1 MLLLRAVSSSLQTA
15 ARASQN
21 CAAPMEG
28 SSLVRARQLAAE
40 LPDPQ
45 NTSQT
50 DGEHDMHEWWERHE
64 PLFADARREWGRKHP
79 ALYEIG
85 DASVER
91 FVNPALVRAVAACEA
106 AAARGEEIDE
116 RPLLAL
122 FTEAGA
128 PGVWR
133 FPLFT
138 PAFCTLLLEELEHHE
153 ASGIPLRRPNG
164 MNRYGAILD
173 ELGLEASLAYLA
185 RRFLR
190 PLGQLLYPHLI
201 AAHDADHHYGFVV
214 RYKVGEDVA
223 LAEHADASVLTL
235 NANLGVPGFTGGSL
249 GFKGTRWVDANP
261 QSMPE
266 STVDFSDFTPGEA
279 ILHLGGQYHSAR
291 PIESGERANL
301 IVWLHGPHEVV
312 RFAAHDE
319 ADRLTAA
326 QRWSAFAEERA
337 ASKLFGR
344 SVLEKSEL

>member
-1 MLLLRAVSSSLQTA
+1 MLVLARAVSSSLQTA
-15 ARASQN
+15 ARASQS

-28 SSLVRARQLAAE
+28 SSLARARELAAE

-64 PLFADARREWGRKHP
+64 SLFADARREWGRRHP
-79 ALYEIG
+79 ALYELD
-85 DASVER
+85 DASAER
-91 FVNPALVRAVAACEA
+91 FVNPELVRAVAACEA

-214 RYKVGEDVA
+214 RYKVGEDVS

-235 NANLGVPGFTGGSL
+235 NANLGLPGFEGGAL
-249 GFKGTRWVDANP
+249 AFKGTRFLDRDP
-261 QSMPE
+261 QNAAE
-266 STVDFSDFTPGEA
+266 HEVDFAAFAPGDA
-279 ILHLGGQYHSAR
+279 ILHLGGTYHSAR
-291 PIESGERANL
+291 PITAGERVNL
-301 IVWLHGPHEVV
+301 ILWMFGEHGVV
-312 RFAAHDE
+312 RVAPYDEGERVGAAERWGRRRRDE
-319 ADRLTAA
+319 V
-326 QRWSAFAEERA
+326 AEA
-337 ASKLFGR
+337 VAGAL
-344 SVLEKSEL
+344 